1 MYNKRFEVV
10 RFDLNSNS
18 FTNLKGHKQKIIQML
33 QLNNCAIKE
42 ECAAT
47 FSVDKTVKVWNI
59 IKGEIMYDL
68 YDTNTPVKGLEMPN
82 GNMAVLYENKIVKL
96 YSQLPRIRKI
106 TKNQYII
113 VNGKDNIKQ
122 FLLTIV
128 ILMIG
133 GIIINVYV
141 YKKTI

>member
-1 MYNKRFEVV
+1 M
-10 RFDLNSNS
+10 
-18 FTNLKGHKQKIIQML
+18 ML
-33 QLNNCAIKE
+33 L
-42 ECAAT
+42 
-47 FSVDKTVKVWNI
+47 
-59 IKGEIMYDL
+59 
-68 YDTNTPVKGLEMPN
+68 
-82 GNMAVLYENKIVKL
+82 
-96 YSQLPRIRKI
+96 IRKI

-122 FLLTIV
+122 FILTIV